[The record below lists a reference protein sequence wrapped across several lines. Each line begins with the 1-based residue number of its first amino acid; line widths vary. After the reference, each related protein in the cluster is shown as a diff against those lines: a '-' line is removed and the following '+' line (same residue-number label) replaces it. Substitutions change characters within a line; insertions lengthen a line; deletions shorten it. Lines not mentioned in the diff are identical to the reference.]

1 MGQRGLQKVTWFVGL
16 PGYAGSDKKGTIAS
30 EEETYY
36 SGEEHIYFLGVQ
48 VWGKVAIEIF
58 VK

>member
-1 MGQRGLQKVTWFVGL
+1 MVCREL

-36 SGEEHIYFLGVQ
+36 SGEEQNLFLGGPSVR
-48 VWGKVAIEIF
+48 
-58 VK
+58 

>member
-1 MGQRGLQKVTWFVGL
+1 MKKQYHLSGMGRRDLQKVMWFVGL

-36 SGEEHIYFLGVQ
+36 SAWRGTKLGSKCEVR
-48 VWGKVAIEIF
+48 
-58 VK
+58 

>member
-1 MGQRGLQKVTWFVGL
+1 MKRQYHLSGMGRRGLQKVMWFVGL

-36 SGEEHIYFLGVQ
+36 SGEEQNLFLGGPSVR
-48 VWGKVAIEIF
+48 
-58 VK
+58 